1 MTINQ
6 QNYASGVRTEV
17 AQLTVANSLRDGTG
31 AIVNVFT
38 AGASGSRI
46 DDITITP
53 AATTTAGMVRF
64 FIHDGTNTR
73 FWREFPIAANTLSA
87 TNPAI
92 STLLSRL
99 GLVLKAGYSLRAS
112 TEKNETINVVV
123 TSSGDF

>member
-6 QNYASGVRTEV
+6 QNYATTPRTEAV
-17 AQLTVANSLRDGTG
+17 QLTAANALRDGTG
-31 AIVNVFT
+31 VVNVFT

-53 AATTTAGMVRF
+53 AVTTTAGMVRF

-112 TEKNETINVVV
+112 TEKAEAINVLV
-123 TSSGDF
+123 TNAGDF

>member
-1 MTINQ
+1 MTIGQ
-6 QNYASGVRTEV
+6 QNYASGIRTEV
-17 AQLTVANSLRDGTG
+17 AQLSAANPNRDGTG
-31 AIVNVFT
+31 TIVNVFT
-38 AGASGSRI
+38 AGSAGSRI
-46 DDITITP
+46 DDITISP
-53 AATTTAGMVRF
+53 AVTTTAGMVRF
-64 FIHDGTNTR
+64 FIHDGANTR

-112 TEKNETINVVV
+112 TEKAEAINVVV